1 MSPGFRGKTV
11 QRTPGKKFNESLLE
25 RIWIEMDREREEER
39 GAQCIMGVPQQS
51 KPIAA

>member
-1 MSPGFRGKTV
+1 MLMDIDG
-11 QRTPGKKFNESLLE
+11 
-25 RIWIEMDREREEER
+25 WIEREREEER